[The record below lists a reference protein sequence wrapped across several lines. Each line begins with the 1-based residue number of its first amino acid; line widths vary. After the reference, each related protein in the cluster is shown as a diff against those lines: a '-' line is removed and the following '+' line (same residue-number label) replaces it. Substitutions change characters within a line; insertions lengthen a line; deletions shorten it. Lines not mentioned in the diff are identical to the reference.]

1 MLVLIGLITSFIVAI
16 IIAKILNR
24 KFFSIWLTIVVA
36 MLSVFV
42 TIGVTFMLLENGI
55 TNQSMLYVVSAI
67 FCWMSVYV
75 MWKGRM

>member
-1 MLVLIGLITSFIVAI
+1 MIILTDLIISLIFAFIIHKV
-16 IIAKILNR
+16 KQYN
-24 KFFSIWLTIVVA
+24 FFTIWLTIVVA
-36 MLSVFV
+36 MWSVFV
-42 TIGVTFMLLENGI
+42 IIGVTFMLLENGI

>member
-1 MLVLIGLITSFIVAI
+1 MIILIGLIISLIFAFIIHKV
-16 IIAKILNR
+16 KQYN
-24 KFFSIWLTIVVA
+24 FFTIWLTIVVA

-42 TIGVTFMLLENGI
+42 TICVTFMLLENGI
-55 TNQSMLYVVSAI
+55 TNQVMLYVVSAI